1 MNSLN
6 RTISSIVLLCIA
18 FVQLIISAYRYII
31 SAQTTLT
38 NPLIPV
44 GLKDAVVNFSTLLVG
59 LYLFVLL
66 LNVFHLWKKILFWPI
81 FITSVL
87 IMVGIALFGQ
97 QIHQYYFSFVR

>member
-18 FVQLIISAYRYII
+18 FVQLIISAYRYIN
-31 SAQTTLT
+31 AQTILT

-44 GLKDAVVNFSTLLVG
+44 GLKDAVANFSILLTG
-59 LYLFVLL
+59 LYLFLSL
-66 LNVFHLWKKILFWPI
+66 LNGFYLWKKMLFWPI

>member
-18 FVQLIISAYRYII
+18 FVQLVISVYRYIN
-31 SAQTTLT
+31 AQTVLT

-66 LNVFHLWKKILFWPI
+66 LNVFYLWKKILFWPI

-87 IMVGIALFGQ
+87 VVLGIALFGQ